1 MNINQRIKELR
12 KQLEYNQKDFGQ
24 KIGIGQ
30 AGVSKLEQDGNTVTN
45 QNIRAICDT
54 FNVSERWLRTG
65 EGEMHVDSRRA
76 YIKKLAQQYQ
86 VGDAH
91 AGLIETFLSLTDAQ
105 RDNLLDILRQM
116 VAAADTA
123 EQNAAGDHF
132 GGAAK
137 MATIEKSSTVAPT
150 NEDSS
155 AVAPHLRDA
164 TKMVDID
171 KEVAAYRAELEAQ
184 QKGPSRSAG
193 TADKRA

>member
-12 KQLEYNQKDFGQ
+12 KQLRYNQKDFGK

-30 AGVSKLEQDGNTVTN
+30 AGVSWIEQDGNTVTD

-86 VGDAH
+86 VGAAH
-91 AGLIETFLSLTDAQ
+91 AGLIESFLSLTDAQ

-116 VAAADTA
+116 VAAADAA
-123 EQNAAGDHF
+123 ENRGT
-132 GGAAK
+132 GN
-137 MATIEKSSTVAPT
+137 MSTIEKSSTVAPT

>member
-1 MNINQRIKELR
+1 MNINERIKHVR
-12 KQLEYNQKDFGQ
+12 KSLDLNQGEFGERIKLKQ
-24 KIGIGQ
+24 GAI
-30 AGVSKLEQDGNTVTN
+30 SKMEQDGSTVTD
-45 QNIRAICDT
+45 QNIRMICET
-54 FNVSERWLRTG
+54 FNVTETWLRTG
-65 EGEMHVDSRRA
+65 EGPQQRETRESLLD
-76 YIKKLAQQYQ
+76 KLAEQYSLSPDG
-86 VGDAH
+86 VDIIRAV
-91 AGLIETFLSLTDAQ
+91 LSLSPSEWDAAVGII
-105 RDNLLDILRQM
+105 RSLANSL
-116 VAAADTA
+116 
-123 EQNAAGDHF
+123 AGDHIDD
-132 GGAAK
+132 ADK

>member
-1 MNINQRIKELR
+1 MTINQRIKELR
-12 KQLEYNQKDFGQ
+12 KSLGYNQKDFGQ
-24 KIGIGQ
+24 KISLKQ
-30 AGVSKLEQDGNTVTN
+30 SAASKMEQDGSTVTD
-45 QNIRAICDT
+45 QNIRMICET
-54 FNVSERWLRTG
+54 FNVTETWLRTG
-65 EGEMHVDSRRA
+65 EGPQQRETREALLD
-76 YIKKLAQQYQ
+76 KLAEQYSLSADG
-86 VGDAH
+86 VDIIRAV
-91 AGLIETFLSLTDAQ
+91 LSLSPSEWDAAVGII
-105 RDNLLDILRQM
+105 RSLATSL
-116 VAAADTA
+116 
-123 EQNAAGDHF
+123 AGDHI
-132 GGAAK
+132 GGADK

>member
-1 MNINQRIKELR
+1 MNINERIKHVR
-12 KQLEYNQKDFGQ
+12 KSLDLNQGEFGERIKLKQ
-24 KIGIGQ
+24 GAI
-30 AGVSKLEQDGNTVTN
+30 SKMEQDGSTVTD
-45 QNIRAICDT
+45 QNIRMICET
-54 FNVSERWLRTG
+54 FNVTETWLRTG
-65 EGEMHVDSRRA
+65 EGPQQRETREALLS
-76 YIKKLAQQYQ
+76 KLAEQYSLSPDG
-86 VGDAH
+86 VDIIRAV
-91 AGLIETFLSLTDAQ
+91 LSLSPSEWDAAVGII
-105 RDNLLDILRQM
+105 RSLATSL
-116 VAAADTA
+116 
-123 EQNAAGDHF
+123 AGDHI
-132 GGAAK
+132 GGADK

>member
-1 MNINQRIKELR
+1 MTINQRIKELR
-12 KQLEYNQKDFGQ
+12 KTLGYNQIDFGN
-24 KIGIGQ
+24 KIGLKNS
-30 AGVSKLEQDGNTVTN
+30 AVSKMEQDGSTVTD
-45 QNIRAICDT
+45 QNIRMICET
-54 FNVSERWLRTG
+54 FNVTETWLRTG
-65 EGEMHVDSRRA
+65 EGPQQRETREALLD
-76 YIKKLAQQYQ
+76 KLAEQYSLSADG
-86 VGDAH
+86 VDIIRAV
-91 AGLIETFLSLTDAQ
+91 LSLSPSEWDAAVGII
-105 RDNLLDILRQM
+105 RSLANSL
-116 VAAADTA
+116 
-123 EQNAAGDHF
+123 AGDHIDD
-132 GGAAK
+132 ADK

>member
-12 KQLEYNQKDFGQ
+12 KQLRYNQKDFGK

-30 AGVSKLEQDGNTVTN
+30 AGVSWIEQDGNTVTD
-45 QNIRAICDT
+45 QNIRMICET
-54 FNVSERWLRTG
+54 FNVTETWLRTG
-65 EGEMHVDSRRA
+65 EGPQQRETREALLD
-76 YIKKLAQQYQ
+76 KLAEQYSLSPDG
-86 VGDAH
+86 VDIIRAV
-91 AGLIETFLSLTDAQ
+91 LSLSPSEWDAAVGII
-105 RDNLLDILRQM
+105 RSLATSL
-116 VAAADTA
+116 
-123 EQNAAGDHF
+123 AGDHIDD
-132 GGAAK
+132 ADK

>member
-1 MNINQRIKELR
+1 MTINQRIKELR
-12 KQLEYNQKDFGQ
+12 KSLGYNQKDFGQ
-24 KIGIGQ
+24 KISLKQ
-30 AGVSKLEQDGNTVTN
+30 SAASKMEQDGSTVTD
-45 QNIRAICDT
+45 QNIRMICET
-54 FNVSERWLRTG
+54 FNVTETWLRTG
-65 EGEMHVDSRRA
+65 EGPQQRETREALLD
-76 YIKKLAQQYQ
+76 KLAEQYSLSPDG
-86 VGDAH
+86 VDIIRAV
-91 AGLIETFLSLTDAQ
+91 LSLSPSEWDAAVGII
-105 RDNLLDILRQM
+105 RSLATSL
-116 VAAADTA
+116 
-123 EQNAAGDHF
+123 AGDHI
-132 GGAAK
+132 GGADK

>member
-12 KQLEYNQKDFGQ
+12 KQLRYNQKDFGK

-30 AGVSKLEQDGNTVTN
+30 AGVSWIEQDGNTVTD
-45 QNIRAICDT
+45 QNIRMICET
-54 FNVSERWLRTG
+54 FNVAETWLRTG
-65 EGEMHVDSRRA
+65 EGPQQRETREALLD
-76 YIKKLAQQYQ
+76 KLAEQYSLSADG
-86 VGDAH
+86 VDIIRAV
-91 AGLIETFLSLTDAQ
+91 LSLSPSEWDAAVGII
-105 RDNLLDILRQM
+105 RSLANSL
-116 VAAADTA
+116 
-123 EQNAAGDHF
+123 AGDHIDD
-132 GGAAK
+132 ADK